1 MRVRTVNGMATSG
14 QGAPTRD
21 GGDKGGGTPRR
32 RRRVLPMVAGAVA
45 VPVVG
50 LVALGLRLSMGPMD
64 VTPLARL
71 ALPATVVPGGVGR
84 PAAARL
90 DMARVRIGWD
100 VLHRGLAA
108 PVDISADGLRLLRA
122 DGAVADRIGAAH
134 VVLAGAPLVH
144 GRVAPLAIDLSSVRL
159 ALRRRADG
167 SIALDLG
174 EATPPDDRGD
184 DLPVD
189 LGRIRRL
196 EIADGVVTLADA
208 RTAESWR
215 LYGIAADLR
224 TEWMAGHLGL
234 TGRASVGMSGPKAG
248 APAVV
253 RAEGRR
259 DAGGIGWRVSATP
272 VTLSA
277 FAAFAPALSAID
289 VPLGLDGTVHLRAD
303 GPGLAMRPGTAD
315 LRLDAGAGRID
326 SGQGGYLLLDSGHAK
341 VSATFAPS
349 PAGPLA
355 GAATVRLDE
364 LVAQLRAPDHPDLPA
379 SGPVLRAGGVLDAA
393 SLTGTGPVR
402 ITLSAGIPSLDFA
415 TMGNYWPAGAAKGA
429 RLWVT
434 RNITRGTASD
444 LHISVGLQGRTGWH
458 GIHLVSLGGGV
469 NGSGLDV
476 HWLRPIAPMHGLDA
490 SLVFDGP
497 DSLSIAFDHGVQL
510 VDRTGRNVD
519 ATGTGRVEVG
529 PGRMRIDGLLLKDQ
543 MGDISTTLRGNARD
557 VLALL
562 AEPRLHLLS
571 RHPLGFSQP
580 SGQARISLH
589 LALPLTAHVKV
600 ADIKLDTHADIT
612 RVHLGKV
619 VLGRGLDDGRLAID
633 ATTEGLTLRGGGRLG
648 GVPATIS
655 YSMDFRTGPEVRTT
669 ESARVRAHIT
679 PDDAARTGLTFGQ
692 RFEGSADL
700 DVAYDRFPGGDGRID
715 LNLNLDDAA
724 LTIPVW
730 RKARGQ
736 AAHASVRLGLDR
748 ARLSSVEAI
757 HATGPELS
765 VDGRANVTDGQASR
779 LVLRG
784 FRVGRSRGDATVG
797 IPAGA
802 RDPIRVAI
810 HAPVLDLSPLLASD
824 PAASKGAAPP
834 ASYHMPEAAS
844 GRVHGPPGRRWVI
857 DAEAGTLY
865 YSRDAALQG
874 VRAYLEDNGVR
885 LMRMR
890 FSMAGP
896 SPATAILTPE
906 TDGRH
911 LWASVQDL
919 GQILHRIGLTG
930 QFSGGRTTLQGVFDD
945 RQPSAPFSGILTM
958 DPIMMRKA
966 PDAVRLANNA
976 SIYGWMQAP
985 RAPGFL
991 VDRVSLPLTFR
1002 DGTLSI
1008 HDGLA
1013 GNASLGVTLQGAVDL
1028 DRGRLDLKGTIVPA
1042 FAVNAIPGHMPGV
1055 GRLLSPEK
1063 GGGLLAATFV
1073 VSGAM
1078 NEPALHV
1085 NPFSVFLPGVLRRL
1099 VQ

>member
-1 MRVRTVNGMATSG
+1 
-14 QGAPTRD
+14 
-21 GGDKGGGTPRR
+21 
-32 RRRVLPMVAGAVA
+32 MVAGAVA
-45 VPVVG
+45 ALPVVG
-50 LVALGLRLSMGPMD
+50 LAVLGLRLSMGPMD

-71 ALPATVVPGGVGR
+71 ALPATIVPGDAGR

-90 DMARVRIGWD
+90 DAARVRIGWD
-100 VLHRGLAA
+100 VLHGGLAA
-108 PVDISADGLRLLRA
+108 PVDLSADGLRLLRA
-122 DGAVADRIGAAH
+122 DGVVADRIGSAR
-134 VVLAGAPLVH
+134 VVLAGAALVH
-144 GRVAPLAIDLSSVRL
+144 GRVAPLTIALSAVRL

-167 SIALDLG
+167 SVALDLG
-174 EATPPDDRGD
+174 PATPPDDKGGG
-184 DLPVD
+184 LPVD
-189 LGRIRRL
+189 PARIGRL
-196 EIADGVVTLADA
+196 TIADGVVTLADA
-208 RTAESWR
+208 RAGGWR
-215 LYGIAADLR
+215 LDGIAADVR

-234 TGRASVGMSGPKAG
+234 TGRASVGISGPEAG
-248 APAVV
+248 ARAVV
-253 RAEGRR
+253 RAEGRPE
-259 DAGGIGWRVSATP
+259 AGGVGWRVSATP
-272 VTLSA
+272 VALSA

-289 VPLGLDGTVHLRAD
+289 LPLGLDGTVHLRAD
-303 GPGLAMRPGTAD
+303 GPGWTMRPGTAE

-326 SGQGGYLLLDSGHAK
+326 SGQGGYLLLEGGHAHL
-341 VSATFAPS
+341 SATFAPS

-355 GAATVRLDE
+355 GPATVRLEE

-402 ITLSAGIPSLDFA
+402 IALSAGIPALDFA
-415 TMGNYWPAGAAKGA
+415 TLGQYWPAGAAKGA

-434 RNITRGTASD
+434 RNITRGAASD
-444 LHISVGLQGRTGWH
+444 LHVSVGLQGRTGWR
-458 GIHLVSLGGGV
+458 GLRLVALGGGL

-510 VDRTGRNVD
+510 VERTGRNVD
-519 ATGTGRVEVG
+519 ATGTGRVAVG
-529 PGRMRIDGLLLKDQ
+529 PGHMRIDGLLLKDQ
-543 MGDISTTLRGNARD
+543 VGDISTTLRGNARD

-580 SGQARISLH
+580 SGQARIGLH

-600 ADIKLDTHADIT
+600 AEIRLDTHADIT

-633 ATTEGLTLRGGGRLG
+633 ATTEGLTLRGNGRLG

-655 YSMDFRTGPEVRTT
+655 YSMDFRTGPAVRTT

-679 PDDAARTGLTFGQ
+679 PEDAARTGLTFGQ
-692 RFEGSADL
+692 RFEGSAEL
-700 DVAYDRFPGGDGRID
+700 DVAYDRFPGGAGRID

-736 AAHASVRLGLDR
+736 AAHASVRLGLDQ

-757 HATGPELS
+757 RATGPELS
-765 VDGRANVTDGQASR
+765 VEGRANVTDGQASR

-797 IPAGA
+797 IPAGP

-824 PAASKGAAPP
+824 PATSKGDTP
-834 ASYHMPEAAS
+834 AGYHMPEAAS
-844 GRVHGPPGRRWVI
+844 GRIHGPPGRRWVI

-865 YSRDAALQG
+865 YSGEDALQG

-885 LMRMR
+885 LTRMR

-906 TDGRH
+906 ADGRH

-919 GQILHRIGLTG
+919 GRILRQVGLTER
-930 QFSGGRTTLQGVFDD
+930 FSGGRTTLQGVFDD
-945 RQPSAPFSGILTM
+945 RQPSAPFSGMLTM
-958 DPIMMRKA
+958 DPIMMHKA

-985 RAPGFL
+985 RAGGFL

-1002 DGTLSI
+1002 DGILSI
-1008 HDGLA
+1008 HDGQA

-1085 NPFSVFLPGVLRRL
+1085 NPFSVFLPGVMRRL

>member
-1 MRVRTVNGMATSG
+1 MTAPG
-14 QGAPTRD
+14 QGAAPEGGD
-21 GGDKGGGTPRR
+21 GGGRGRETRR
-32 RRRVLPMVAGAVA
+32 LRRILPIVAGAVA

-50 LVALGLRLSMGPMD
+50 LVVLGLRLSMGPVD
-64 VTPLARL
+64 VTPLVRL
-71 ALPATVVPGGVGR
+71 ALPATIVPGGAGR

-90 DMARVRIGWD
+90 EAGRVRIGWD
-100 VLHRGLAA
+100 VLHRGLVA
-108 PVDISADGLRLLRA
+108 PVDIQADGLRLLRA
-122 DGAVADRIGAAH
+122 DGVVADRIGSMR
-134 VVLAGAPLVH
+134 VVLAGAPLLH
-144 GRVAPLAIDLSSVRL
+144 GRIALLTMDLSSVRL
-159 ALRRRADG
+159 ALRRGAG
-167 SIALDLG
+167 GAIALDLG
-174 EATPPDDRGD
+174 SATPPDDGASGF
-184 DLPVD
+184 PVD
-189 LGRIRRL
+189 PMQIRRL
-196 EIADGVVTLADA
+196 TIADGAVTLADA
-208 RTAESWR
+208 RSAARWR
-215 LYGIAADLR
+215 LEGIGADVR
-224 TEWMAGHLGL
+224 TEWVAGHLGL
-234 TGRASVGMSGPKAG
+234 TGRAVLALSGPG
-248 APAVV
+248 MPGQDMRGVV

-259 DAGGIGWRVSATP
+259 DGGGIGWHVSATP

-277 FAAFAPALSAID
+277 FAAFAPALSAVD
-289 VPLGLDGTVHLRAD
+289 LPLGLDGTVHLLAD
-303 GPGLAMRPGTAD
+303 GPGMAMRPGAAD
-315 LRLDAGAGRID
+315 LSLDAGAGHID
-326 SGQGGYLLLDSGHAK
+326 SGGDGHLLVDSGHAHL
-341 VSATFAPS
+341 SATFGPS
-349 PAGPLA
+349 HAGAFLAGP
-355 GAATVRLDE
+355 ATVRLDN
-364 LVAQLRAPDHPDLPA
+364 LVAQLRASDHPDLPA
-379 SGPVLRAGGVLDAA
+379 SGPVLRADGVLDAA
-393 SLTGTGPVR
+393 SLTGAGAVR
-402 ITLSAGIPSLDFA
+402 ITLSAGIPALDFA
-415 TMGNYWPAGAAKGA
+415 TLGDYWPAGAAKGA

-434 RNITRGTASD
+434 RNITRGAASD
-444 LHISVGLQGRTGWH
+444 LHVSIGLQGRAGWR
-458 GIHLVSLGGGV
+458 GMRLVSLGGGV
-469 NGSGLDV
+469 TGSGMDL
-476 HWLRPIAPMHGLDA
+476 HWLRPIPPVHGLDA
-490 SLVFDGP
+490 HLTFDGP

-529 PGRMRIDGLLLKDQ
+529 PGHMRIDGLLVKDQ
-543 MGDISTTLRGNARD
+543 IGDISTTLRGNARD

-580 SGQARISLH
+580 SGQARIGLH

-600 ADIKLDTHADIT
+600 AEIRLDAHADLT
-612 RVHLGKV
+612 HVHLGKV

-633 ATTEGLTLRGGGRLG
+633 ATTEGLSLRGNARLG
-648 GVPATIS
+648 GVPATIA
-655 YSMDFRTGPEVRTT
+655 YSMDFRTGPVVRTT
-669 ESARVRAHIT
+669 ESARVQAHIT
-679 PDDAARTGLTFGQ
+679 PEDAARTGLSLGQ
-692 RFEGSADL
+692 RFDGSADL
-700 DVAYDRFPGGDGRID
+700 DVAYDRFPGGAGQID

-736 AAHASVRLGLDR
+736 AAQASVRLGLEQ
-748 ARLSSVEAI
+748 ARLSSIEAI
-757 HATGPELS
+757 HATGPDLS
-765 VDGRANVTDGQASR
+765 VEGRANVTNGQASR

-797 IPAGA
+797 IPAGP

-824 PAASKGAAPP
+824 PATSKGAPP
-834 ASYHMPEAAS
+834 AGYHMPEAAS
-844 GRVHGPPGRRWVI
+844 GRVHGPPGRGWVI
-857 DAEAGTLY
+857 DAEARTLY

-874 VRAYLEDNGVR
+874 VRTHLEDNGVR
-885 LMRMR
+885 LTRMR

-906 TDGRH
+906 ADGRH

-919 GQILHRIGLTG
+919 GQIMHQIGLTG
-930 QFSGGRTTLQGVFDD
+930 RFSGGRTVLTGVFDD
-945 RQPSAPFSGILTM
+945 RQPTAPFSGTLTM
-958 DPIMMRKA
+958 DPIMMREA

-1042 FAVNAIPGHMPGV
+1042 FAVNAIPGHLPGV

-1099 VQ
+1099 VE